1 MTPKSFFLDA
11 PLHDYLLASTTPL
24 DPLLVDLARETE
36 RLGPRSSMQI
46 APEQGAFLTLLTAA
60 IGARR
65 AVEIGTFTGYSSL
78 CIARGLPVDGH
89 LTCYDVS
96 EEWTTIAR
104 RYWGLAGLA
113 ERVSLVLGPAAET
126 LDAAPREPEIDLAFV
141 DADKTGYPAYY
152 EALLPRMSPGGLIL
166 FDNVLQG
173 GEVLDDAATSESVTV
188 IKKLNADLA
197 ADERVD
203 VVMLPLADGLTIAR
217 VRPVAAP

>member
-1 MTPKSFFLDA
+1 MTPKSFFLDT
-11 PLHDYLLASTTPL
+11 PLHDYLIASTTPL
-24 DPLLVDLARETE
+24 DPLLIDLARETE
-36 RLGPRSSMQI
+36 RLGSEAEMQI

-126 LDAAPREPEIDLAFV
+126 LEAAPKEPEIDLAFV
-141 DADKTGYPAYY
+141 DADKTGYPGYF

-166 FDNVLQG
+166 FDNVLRG
-173 GEVLDDAATSESVTV
+173 GEVLGDGPVSDSTGV
-188 IKKLNADLA
+188 IKTFNTDLA
-197 ADERVD
+197 ADDRVD

-217 VRPVAAP
+217 VRP